1 MADTFLKVQLIISEH
16 FKITTENIFLTSTF
30 DDLNI
35 DLIGLFEL
43 VDLIEEKFLIKFE
56 RSDNNFNDP
65 LYTVYDKINTVQDLV
80 ILTQEEIDKSS
91 LISYKTNNTT
101 MYKYREIE
109 FSQRYV
115 DLFTSFTLLCDYYTK
130 NSDINLLDSRL
141 EPLYQLSLSADS
153 DDYLTQLKYLRYEIP
168 MSRFV
173 PDSEIKKFLTL
184 LKETRNNQR

>member
-141 EPLYQLSLSADS
+141 QPLYQLSLSADS

>member
-141 EPLYQLSLSADS
+141 EPLYQLSLSANS

-173 PDSEIKKFLTL
+173 PY
-184 LKETRNNQR
+184 

>member
-16 FKITTENIFLTSTF
+16 FKITMENIFLTSTF

-43 VDLIEEKFLIKFE
+43 VDLVEEKFLIKFE

-91 LISYKTNNTT
+91 LISYKTNNTI

-115 DLFTSFTLLCDYYTK
+115 DFFTSFTLLCDYYTK

-141 EPLYQLSLSADS
+141 KPLYQLSLSADS

>member
-1 MADTFLKVQLIISEH
+1 
-16 FKITTENIFLTSTF
+16 
-30 DDLNI
+30 
-35 DLIGLFEL
+35 
-43 VDLIEEKFLIKFE
+43 
-56 RSDNNFNDP
+56 
-65 LYTVYDKINTVQDLV
+65 
-80 ILTQEEIDKSS
+80 
-91 LISYKTNNTT
+91 

-141 EPLYQLSLSADS
+141 QPLYQLSLSADS